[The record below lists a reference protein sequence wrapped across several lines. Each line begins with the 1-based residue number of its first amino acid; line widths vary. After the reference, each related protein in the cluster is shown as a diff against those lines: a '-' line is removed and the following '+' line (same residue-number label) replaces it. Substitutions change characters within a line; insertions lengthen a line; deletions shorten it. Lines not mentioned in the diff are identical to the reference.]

1 MVYSL
6 KGIPL
11 PRFWLWQAAEAHEGA
26 PNGVKGSFSA
36 ALIGEV
42 IKQINIAPMVIRANF
57 LSALAFKNEIIGSLH
72 TVKGTTIRI
81 FKIPH
86 DLTFVAFIFLDLQI
100 QGRFDRNKR
109 NNRNSMGKPFSG

>member
-1 MVYSL
+1 MEYSL

-36 ALIGEV
+36 AIIGEV
-42 IKQINIAPMVIRANF
+42 IRQINIAPMVNRANF
-57 LSALAFKNEIIGSLH
+57 LSALAFKKEIIGSLH
-72 TVKGTTIRI
+72 TVKGTTNRNY
-81 FKIPH
+81 KIPH

-100 QGRFDRNKR
+100 QGRFDRN
-109 NNRNSMGKPFSG
+109 